1 MKFIFTLFSILFIGL
16 SSFAQIVINELDC
29 DTPGVDDKEFIELL
43 SETPNFSLDG
53 YVLVFFNGSNS
64 GANMSY
70 YTIDLD
76 DYVTDINGLLLIG
89 SNFVSP
95 VPQLLIP
102 VSVIQNGADAVAIY
116 QADDLDFEEQTV
128 AYVDETLIDVLLYE
142 TSYSDGQGLLTIFSE
157 FDPNIEIIN
166 EGSGNNTNSIQRIVD
181 EFGVVTYTSTI
192 PTPRQLNDGSGI
204 VLNGILMSIPQTQ
217 YNEGDSFELTFTT
230 EQTVTEDLVLN
241 LSLNN

>member
-1 MKFIFTLFSILFIGL
+1 
-16 SSFAQIVINELDC
+16 
-29 DTPGVDDKEFIELL
+29 
-43 SETPNFSLDG
+43 
-53 YVLVFFNGSNS
+53 
-64 GANMSY
+64 MSY

-116 QADDLDFEEQTV
+116 QADDLDFEETTV

-142 TSYSDGQGLLTIFSE
+142 TSDSDGQGLLTIFSE

-181 EFGVVTYTSTI
+181 
-192 PTPRQLNDGSGI
+192 
-204 VLNGILMSIPQTQ
+204 
-217 YNEGDSFELTFTT
+217 
-230 EQTVTEDLVLN
+230 
-241 LSLNN
+241 